1 MEKKAQDQP
10 NKIPFWWFLR
20 RKYIHRFAEMPDI
33 RYRGPLSYR
42 HFRIIAWVTLIIASI
57 GILLQVAAST
67 KGDLNAFGSW
77 PEALRFFSTFT
88 APLFLIAAFSLL
100 LNAKDGYRRLIVF
113 YGGLTLL
120 VIGGFFLTYQHY
132 LLGLAEAFSP
142 ENGRRMVDLIFYYSS
157 TEGFFAFNIFLD
169 LFLCSL
175 VTFFLN
181 YTPTKYFQGRLLFL
195 FRSFAALPALYEI
208 VSIVLKILSSCGAMV
223 LSPYFFPFLTAKAPL
238 SFLVFFAVALFM
250 KNRKK
255 HFLKN
260 GSTPEDYAAFE
271 RTNVNSFQ
279 FAVRLSL
286 TILIAA
292 MIDAIAYVTISS
304 ILTANATIPEGAD
317 AYAVA
322 VQQFNRVYNWG
333 FGQTVPLIFIIPL
346 VLLFDYKKSYQ
357 NAWID
362 LIIPVSGIIILGF
375 VFLEGGFQILTS
387 FLWEQ
392 ANQSEESSSLD
403 SAISALQQKIHK

>member
-1 MEKKAQDQP
+1 
-10 NKIPFWWFLR
+10 
-20 RKYIHRFAEMPDI
+20 
-33 RYRGPLSYR
+33 
-42 HFRIIAWVTLIIASI
+42 
-57 GILLQVAAST
+57 
-67 KGDLNAFGSW
+67 
-77 PEALRFFSTFT
+77 
-88 APLFLIAAFSLL
+88 
-100 LNAKDGYRRLIVF
+100 
-113 YGGLTLL
+113 
-120 VIGGFFLTYQHY
+120 
-132 LLGLAEAFSP
+132 
-142 ENGRRMVDLIFYYSS
+142 
-157 TEGFFAFNIFLD
+157 
-169 LFLCSL
+169 
-175 VTFFLN
+175 
-181 YTPTKYFQGRLLFL
+181 
-195 FRSFAALPALYEI
+195 
-208 VSIVLKILSSCGAMV
+208 MV

-260 GSTPEDYAAFE
+260 GFTPEDYAAFE

-292 MIDAIAYVTISS
+292 IIDAIAYVTISS

-362 LIIPVSGIIILGF
+362 LIIPVSGITILGF

-387 FLWEQ
+387 FLWEK